1 MGYNLPTPLEG
12 LKETGPTPFL
22 TKTYNIVEDSS
33 TNNIVSWSRDN
44 NSFIVWE
51 PDTFALICLPIY
63 FKHNNFSSFVRQ
75 LNTYGFKKIDT
86 ERWEFANEYFLRG
99 QRHLLKNIKRRN
111 TSSQTQTQS
120 LENNRFR
127 LEREIQG
134 MRRDKA
140 TLVTE
145 LVRLRQ
151 KQESVKTYLRLME
164 EKLKITERKQEMM
177 MEFLLKKIQKPSF
190 LQSLR
195 KRKQQEI
202 ENREQRQEM
211 ISSYDGVEDHETF
224 VKAEPEEYCDQLG
237 GVFGYGDEL
246 HIASMEDQR
255 QDGVEM
261 EMDNEMIWNGVML
274 SEEICVLEEHLI

>member
-1 MGYNLPTPLEG
+1 MDYNPPTPLEG
-12 LKETGPTPFL
+12 LRETGPTPFL

-51 PDTFALICLPIY
+51 PETFALVCLPIY

-86 ERWEFANEYFLRG
+86 ERWEFANEYFLKG
-99 QRHLLKNIKRRN
+99 QRHLLKNIRRRK

-120 LENNRFR
+120 LEHGRFG

-134 MRRDKA
+134 MRRDRTA
-140 TLVTE
+140 LVTE
-145 LVRLRQ
+145 LVKLRR
-151 KQESVKTYLRLME
+151 KQESIKTYLRLME
-164 EKLKITERKQEMM
+164 EKLKLTETKQEMM
-177 MEFLLKKIQKPSF
+177 MDFLLNKIKKPSF

-195 KRKQQEI
+195 KRKREEI
-202 ENREQRQEM
+202 ENIEQMQE
-211 ISSYDGVEDHETF
+211 IFSSHVVEDLETF
-224 VKAEPEEYCDQLG
+224 VKAEPEEYDTGDQFEV
-237 GVFGYGDEL
+237 VFGYGDEL
-246 HIASMEDQR
+246 HVASVEDQR

-261 EMDNEMIWNGVML
+261 EMDSDGIWK
-274 SEEICVLEEHLI
+274 EFVLTFE